1 MTGLMVHDALTSSRP
16 LLDVPTCVAYT
27 QLGLLGFFI
36 VGFGPTQALLRDEQ
50 GTSLAVSG
58 FHATAYALAGILAA
72 ALTPTLVRSCGRS
85 TVMTVAMA
93 IFCVGGLGYTMPLGP
108 WMTVSSVLVFAFA
121 VGMLLICLSSFLLDH
136 QGAAGPSSMTQ
147 ANALAAFTGILAP
160 IIIGFGALT
169 FLTWR
174 VGIWFVLIALAFL
187 EIFRVRYGKVF
198 DVAVS
203 HAEEGKRLRELPR
216 SFWWSVVLVA
226 LFSAVEMTTMLWSA
240 DLLRVRA
247 NSSPAQAAALV
258 SAVTIGLL
266 VGRVVGSRLSQRYAI
281 DSLLRVG
288 VVVALIGFGVAWSQP
303 NVVAVT
309 VGLFVVGLGISLNWP
324 LGLARATF
332 ASGNRST
339 QATSLV
345 SLFGSIALAIVP
357 FTLGATADAVGI
369 HLAFLIL
376 PGILA
381 VAAVVLVT
389 HPQNRQIQVGNH
401 MRSRHAS

>member
-1 MTGLMVHDALTSSRP
+1 MRDALPSTRP
-16 LLDVPTCVAYT
+16 LLDAPTRVAYA

-58 FHATAYALAGILAA
+58 LHATAYAVAGILAA
-72 ALTPTLVRSCGRS
+72 ALTPTMVRGFGRS
-85 TVMTVAMA
+85 MVMTVATA
-93 IFCVGGLGYTMPLGP
+93 TFCLGALGYTMPLGP
-108 WMTVSSVLVFAFA
+108 WATIPSVLVFAFA

-136 QGAAGPSSMTQ
+136 QGSAGPSSMTQ

-160 IIIGFGALT
+160 IVIGFGALT

-174 VGIWFVLIALAFL
+174 AGIWLVLIALAGL
-187 EIFRVRYGKVF
+187 EIFRVRYANVF
-198 DVAVS
+198 DVTVS
-203 HAEEGKRLRELPR
+203 HEEGKKGLRDLPR
-216 SFWWSVVLVA
+216 SLWWSVVLVA

-240 DLLRVRA
+240 DLLRVRGD
-247 NSSPAQAAALV
+247 SSPAQAAALV
-258 SAVTIGLL
+258 SAVTIGMLL
-266 VGRVVGSRLSQRYAI
+266 GRVVGSRLSQRYAI

-288 VVVALIGFGVAWSQP
+288 VVVALIGYGLAWSQP

-309 VGLFVVGLGISLNWP
+309 AGLFVVGLGISLNWP
-324 LGLARATF
+324 LGVARATA

-376 PGILA
+376 PGIL
-381 VAAVVLVT
+381 VLAAFVLLT
-389 HPQNRQIQVGNH
+389 HPQRSQIQVGSH
-401 MRSRHAS
+401 MRSRQAS